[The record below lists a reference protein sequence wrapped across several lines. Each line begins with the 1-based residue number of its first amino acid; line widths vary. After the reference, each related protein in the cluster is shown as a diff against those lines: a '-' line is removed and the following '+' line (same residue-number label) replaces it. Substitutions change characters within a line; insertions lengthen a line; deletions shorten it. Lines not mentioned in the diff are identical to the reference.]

1 MSLKNLVGVSLDTI
15 APSRETAQ
23 RLIAAAARQ
32 IADARIKAVSAETR
46 FCSAY
51 TAIRMLADL
60 GLHANGYRALTSR
73 PGHHYT
79 AIQTLPLTFGVDAR
93 TVMRLDYLRKQ
104 RNVTEY
110 SGDLVSDADVAECVT
125 QAGLL
130 YSIALSWL
138 RSNKKELL

>member
-1 MSLKNLVGVSLDTI
+1 MSLKSLLGASLDTI
-15 APSRETAQ
+15 TPSRETAR
-23 RLIAAAARQ
+23 RLIAAIARQ
-32 IADARIKAVSAETR
+32 IVDAKIEAVSSETR

-79 AIQTLPLTFGVDAR
+79 AIQTLPLTLGVDAR
-93 TVMRLDYLRKQ
+93 TVVRLDYLRKQ

-110 SGDLVSDADVAECVT
+110 SGDLVSDADVVECVM
-125 QAGLL
+125 QAEAL
-130 YSIALSWL
+130 YVFALRWL
-138 RSNKKELL
+138 RKNKKDLL

>member
-15 APSRETAQ
+15 TPSRETAQ

-32 IADARIKAVSAETR
+32 IVDSKIKAVSAETR

-51 TAIRMLADL
+51 TAIRTLADL

-79 AIQTLPLTFGVDAR
+79 AIQTLPLTLGVSER
-93 TVMRLDYLRKQ
+93 TVVRLDYLRKQ

-110 SGDLVSDADVAECVT
+110 SGDLVSDADIAECVT
-125 QAGLL
+125 QAEALHA
-130 YSIALSWL
+130 IALAWL
-138 RSNKKELL
+138 KKNKSDLL

>member
-1 MSLKNLVGVSLDTI
+1 MSLKSLTGVSLDTI
-15 APSRETAQ
+15 TPSRETAQ
-23 RLIAAAARQ
+23 RLIAAVARQ
-32 IADARIKAVSAETR
+32 ITDAKIKAVSSETR

-60 GLHANGYRALTSR
+60 GLHAHGYRALTSR

-93 TVMRLDYLRKQ
+93 TVVRLDYLRKQ

-110 SGDLVSDADVAECVT
+110 SGDLVSDADVAECVM
-125 QAGLL
+125 QAEAPYVL
-130 YSIALSWL
+130 ALRWL
-138 RSNKKELL
+138 RKNKKDLL